1 MRKKNEDIR
10 RWTPEKKET
19 ILSQFDI
26 DYDLISQL
34 PDENSVNFATF
45 LIYLGLGIGRTY
57 KKVAG
62 LTGRT
67 YQAIC
72 NLGKLYNWDSRAEQY
87 DADFMKIEFARNDYE
102 VKRFFKHESESIIK
116 SNVLLDKTAQ
126 ALLDD
131 YENGISKATSV
142 AHGLKSIMDAKNT
155 NARLYM
161 RMKGIPESITAE
173 QSKVEQTSHNVN
185 VNLTNPKDVAEEVD
199 SILNR
204 RNADEEEV
212 IDAEFTK
219 ESKDDD

>member
-19 ILSQFDI
+19 VLSQFDI

-34 PDENSVNFATF
+34 PEENSVNFATF
-45 LIYLGLGIGRTY
+45 LIYVGLGVGRTY

-67 YQAIC
+67 YQFIG
-72 NLGKLYNWDSRAEQY
+72 NLARLYDWEKRAEQY

-116 SNVLLDKTAQ
+116 SNELLDKTAQ
-126 ALLDD
+126 LLLED
-131 YENGISKATSV
+131 YENGVSRATSV

-185 VNLTNPKDVAEEVD
+185 VNITNPKDLEEEVD
-199 SILNR
+199 NILNR
-204 RNADEEEV
+204 QENDDESV

-219 ESKDDD
+219 DDE